1 PTVRVLASA
10 NLALTDERWAR
21 VAPLLPPQK
30 RPTGRPATDHRTVLT
45 GMLWVARTG
54 ASWREVPPCLGP
66 RPTLHRRYPIWRRD
80 GIWQRVLDAL
90 TQDGDVQSP

>member
-1 PTVRVLASA
+1 VLASA

-30 RPTGRPATDHRTVLT
+30 PRTGRPANDHRVVLS

-54 ASWREVPPCLGP
+54 ASWREVPADFGP
-66 RPTLHRRYPIWRRD
+66 WPTVHSRYRLWRRD
-80 GIWQRVLDAL
+80 GIWQRILEAL
-90 TQDGDVQSP
+90 AQDGDVQSP